1 MQKIK
6 QGDEVVV
13 IVGKDKGKLGKV
25 AKILA
30 DNKVLVEGINLVK
43 KHQRGNP
50 NLGVAG
56 GIVDKNMPI
65 DISNV
70 ALYNPKTKKADRVGF
85 RILEDGKKVRFF
97 KSTKEVVGL

>member
-1 MQKIK
+1 MQKIR
-6 QGDEVVV
+6 QGDEVIV

-25 AKILA
+25 SKILHN
-30 DNKVLVEGINLVK
+30 NKVLVEGINTVK

-50 NLGVAG
+50 NQGVSG
-56 GIVDKNMPI
+56 GIVDKDMPI

-85 RILEDGKKVRFF
+85 RTLEDGKKVRFF
-97 KSTKEVVGL
+97 KSNNEVVGL

>member
-6 QGDEVVV
+6 QGDDVVV

-25 AKILA
+25 TKVLS
-30 DNKVLVEGINLVK
+30 DNKVLVEGINIVK

-97 KSTKEVVGL
+97 KSTNEVVGL

>member
-25 AKILA
+25 SKILNN
-30 DNKVLVEGINLVK
+30 NKVLVEGINTVK

-50 NLGVAG
+50 NLGVSG
-56 GIVDKNMPI
+56 GIIDKDMPI

-85 RILEDGKKVRFF
+85 KTLEDGKKVRFF
-97 KSTKEVVGL
+97 KSTNEVVGL

>member
-6 QGDEVVV
+6 QGDEVIV

-25 AKILA
+25 TRIL
-30 DNKVLVEGINLVK
+30 DNSKVLVDGINVVK

-50 NLGVAG
+50 NLGVSG
-56 GIVDKNMPI
+56 GIVDKNLPV

-70 ALYNPKTKKADRVGF
+70 ALYNPKTKKGDRVGF

-97 KSTKEVVGL
+97 KSTNESVEL

>member
-6 QGDEVVV
+6 QGDEVIVV
-13 IVGKDKGKLGKV
+13 VGKDKGKLGKV
-25 AKILA
+25 VKILNE
-30 DNKVLVEGINLVK
+30 NKVLVEGINTVK

-50 NLGVAG
+50 NLGTSG
-56 GIVDKNMPI
+56 GIIEKDMPV

-70 ALYNPKTKKADRVGF
+70 ALFNPKTKKADRVGF

-97 KSTKEVVGL
+97 KSTNDVVGL

>member
-6 QGDEVVV
+6 QGDEIIV

-25 AKILA
+25 SKIV
-30 DNKVLVEGINLVK
+30 NEQKILVEGINTVK
-43 KHQRGNP
+43 KHQKGNP
-50 NLGVAG
+50 NMGVSG

-70 ALYNPKTKKADRVGF
+70 ALFNPKTKKADRVGF

-97 KSTKEVVGL
+97 KSTNDVVGL

>member
-6 QGDEVVV
+6 QGDEVIVV
-13 IVGKDKGKLGKV
+13 VGKDKGKLGKV
-25 AKILA
+25 VKILA
-30 DNKVLVEGINLVK
+30 DSKVLVEGINMVK

-50 NLGVAG
+50 NAGIAG

-85 RILEDGKKVRFF
+85 RTLEDGKKVRFF
-97 KSTKEVVGL
+97 KSNNEVVGL